1 MIVQTSQQKGGS
13 HSFVTWNL
21 KLFVRSNQ
29 GNNTCTKE
37 ILNMSN
43 MDYKLEEALFLWG
56 QLQCWYQS
64 NNWMNPEAMKDGDVW
79 VLAGI
84 LQGNTL
90 TISDRKCFCPTTR
103 NSGQHG
109 RKPPAVP
116 IAFKLNFI
124 SAIQSGR
131 VSNELWTSHSF
142 FIVGFQGCSFF
153 PLGAH
158 YLPFGPHFFVTDHI
172 ILASSTPSFG
182 SSHFCRST
190 PAPRIPFFCWWWYN
204 LKVMLNDYYHT
215 IVWICWICINRRTP
229 CFLFFP

>member
-1 MIVQTSQQKGGS
+1 MGFLFHGGFPRRHPGLSYTETWSNVWRLDDCEKRSQQKGGS
-13 HSFVTWNL
+13 HS
-21 KLFVRSNQ
+21 FVRSNQ
-29 GNNTCTKE
+29 GNNTCTFRR
-37 ILNMSN
+37 LMS

-56 QLQCWYQS
+56 QLQCRYQS
-64 NNWMNPEAMKDGDVW
+64 INWMNPEARKDVSW
-79 VLAGI
+79 
-84 LQGNTL
+84 
-90 TISDRKCFCPTTR
+90 CFCPTTR

-109 RKPPAVP
+109 RKPPTVP

-124 SAIQSGR
+124 SAIQSRR

-182 SSHFCRST
+182 SSHFYRST

-204 LKVMLNDYYHT
+204 LQAMLHDY
-215 IVWICWICINRRTP
+215 
-229 CFLFFP
+229 